1 MRLRST
7 NYCMAWL
14 IFTVGCIALTLYFLA
29 IGNSS
34 LFSSAPLILAL
45 YGAQGF
51 VAELLGVRVSRRGV
65 SFPRRL
71 FVKFP
76 FLVLWR
82 RRIPAMDIERIAS
95 LSAERIRVYR
105 RSSGRPEYVF
115 PNSNQRSSFIKLSR
129 GLFPSAG
136 IFREG

>member
-7 NYCMAWL
+7 AYCVAWL
-14 IFTVGCIALTLYFLA
+14 IFTVACIALTLYFLA
-29 IGNSS
+29 VGFFPF
-34 LFSSAPLILAL
+34 LVGAVDLAF

-71 FVKFP
+71 FTKFP
-76 FLVLWR
+76 FIVLWR